1 MLDKL
6 ITDKT
11 LEKMAGATAFQ
22 RGKQYFFDGS
32 VVSLHD
38 TAKKVS
44 ARVEGA
50 ETYRVELWDDNDR
63 LGYDCTCP
71 RAADGYFCKHCVA
84 LALAWLSGR
93 KQSGGAVSA
102 KKQRRDPWRDIRDY
116 LNAQTPEVLIELL
129 LDTAK
134 RDERLHQ
141 SLLLKAQR
149 VSGGGTDVVKAFRR
163 AIDQATR
170 IKGFIDWRQS
180 RNFAANLNQV
190 VESLAELLTPD
201 SAAMLVGLAE
211 YAIERVEN
219 ALEQIDD
226 SNGEVG
232 GVVAT
237 LGDLHLNAC
246 ELAKP
251 EPKALAERLFHLE
264 TTSSFGICSF
274 GAATYRDALGE
285 DGLRRYRE
293 LAEAEWVKIKPRQS
307 NDAYDSHRYLITRI
321 MESLARESG
330 DVEELVAIKSRDLSS
345 SYQYLIIAEIWA
357 KAGQD
362 DKALDWAE
370 RGLQAFPKATDNR
383 LRDFLV
389 AAYLQR
395 QRNDEA
401 LQLTWVQ
408 FEERASLEQY
418 KKLHAVAE
426 QLDIWP
432 EQRERALARI
442 GNIIADQAAFTTR
455 WKPKPSIPDY
465 SLRVEI
471 ALWEND
477 LDAAWTAVHAGSC
490 AQGLLVALAG
500 KLASARPNDALI
512 LYKRVIPSIVDQT
525 NNTAYA
531 DAVMLIRQI
540 GEIMNAQKRNREFG
554 DYLAELHVRFKPK
567 RNFIKLLNEVG
578 SPPR

>member
-6 ITDKT
+6 ITEKT
-11 LEKMAGATAFQ
+11 LENLAGTGAFQ
-22 RGKQYFFDGS
+22 RGRAYFSVGS
-32 VVSLHD
+32 VGPLRD
-38 TAKKVS
+38 TGKKVS
-44 ARVEGA
+44 ARVEG
-50 ETYRVELWDDNDR
+50 TQIYRVELLDDNGH

-71 RAADGYFCKHCVA
+71 RAAEGYFCKHCVA
-84 LALAWLSGR
+84 LGLAWLSGQ
-93 KQSGGAVSA
+93 KESGGAVSA
-102 KKQRRDPWRDIRDY
+102 KEQHRDPWRDIRDY
-116 LNAQTPEVLIELL
+116 LNTQAPEVLVELL
-129 LDTAK
+129 LDTAE
-134 RDERLHQ
+134 RDDRLYQ
-141 SLLLKAQR
+141 SLLFKAER
-149 VSGGGTDVVKAFRR
+149 AGAGTDAVNVFRK

-170 IKGFIDWRQS
+170 IHGFIDWGGS
-180 RNFAANLNQV
+180 GAFAANLDQV
-190 VESLAELLTPD
+190 VESLEELLTPD
-201 SAAMLVGLAE
+201 SAEMLIELSE
-211 YAIERVEN
+211 YAIKRLED

-232 GVVAT
+232 GILET
-237 LGDLHLNAC
+237 LGDLHLRAC

-251 EPKALAERLFHLE
+251 EPHALAERLFHLE
-264 TTSSFGICSF
+264 MEPSFGSCSF
-274 GAATYRDALGE
+274 DASTYRDALGE
-285 DGLRRYRE
+285 EGVQYYRE
-293 LAEAEWVKIKPRQS
+293 LAEAEWAKIQPRHN
-307 NDAYDSHRYLITRI
+307 NDAYDVRRSRLTYL

-330 DVEELVAIKSRDLSS
+330 DVEELVAIKSRDLSLP
-345 SYQYLIIAEIWA
+345 YHYLTIAEIWA

-370 RGLQAFPKATDNR
+370 RGLQAFPNAKDNR

-418 KKLHAVAE
+418 EKLYAVAE

-432 EQRERALARI
+432 EQRERALARVAEV
-442 GNIIADQAAFTTR
+442 IADQAAFTTF
-455 WKPKPSIPDY
+455 WKPKPSLPDY

-490 AQGLLVALAG
+490 GQGLLITLAG
-500 KLASARPNDALI
+500 KLESTRPSDAII
-512 LYKRVIPSIVDQT
+512 LYKRLIPSIVDQT

-531 DAVMLIRQI
+531 DAVKLIRKV
-540 GEIMNAQKRNREFG
+540 GAIMNVQKRDREFG
-554 DYLAELHVRFKPK
+554 DYLAELRVRFKPK

-578 SPPR
+578 NTA